1 MGGPWCWRALP
12 IDRSIP
18 SATCES
24 SSRWSHGTVKGPG
37 RGWCQAGPVIFIF
50 RVADY
55 RSKEMCFYL
64 TDFFGTLPWIV
75 GALGR
80 PATANRG
87 IKCYHLVAADERP
100 RKCW

>member
-18 SATCES
+18 SQK
-24 SSRWSHGTVKGPG
+24 R
-37 RGWCQAGPVIFIF
+37 GPVIFIF

-64 TDFFGTLPWIV
+64 TDYFGTLPWIV